1 MLNETFSVIYK
12 NVPWKDVKRLR
23 ESTKIFAI
31 HFLHYINLVRL
42 LKLISV
48 IKTGCFDV
56 ENGPFFRRAL
66 MVAACF
72 GNYKLSAQ
80 VVEHIWKTLLEKCRQ
95 ARRVVERRDFGRKQQ
110 QQIANKTNGKSFRN
124 SIQYQSCQFSNT
136 HNTTA
141 QNDNKTLKATNF
153 YSLVMAH
160 TVFFD
165 TKEWFQTGCT
175 WINSTLSCFGRK

>member
-1 MLNETFSVIYK
+1 M
-12 NVPWKDVKRLR
+12 
-23 ESTKIFAI
+23 
-31 HFLHYINLVRL
+31 
-42 LKLISV
+42 

-95 ARRVVERRDFGRKQQ
+95 ARRAVERRDFGRKQQ

-160 TVFFD
+160 TVLKNLYKNLISFRRDATIEYINLKYTWFRLTCVSTQFF
-165 TKEWFQTGCT
+165 
-175 WINSTLSCFGRK
+175 NMVL

>member
-1 MLNETFSVIYK
+1 MRFE
-12 NVPWKDVKRLR
+12 
-23 ESTKIFAI
+23 
-31 HFLHYINLVRL
+31 FLHCINVVRL
-42 LKLISV
+42 LKLICV

-153 YSLVMAH
+153 YSLIMEQCCKI
-160 TVFFD
+160 T
-165 TKEWFQTGCT
+165 
-175 WINSTLSCFGRK
+175 

>member
-1 MLNETFSVIYK
+1 METQRKAIEVHTGNFIKSI
-12 NVPWKDVKRLR
+12 NVDW
-23 ESTKIFAI
+23 
-31 HFLHYINLVRL
+31 L
-42 LKLISV
+42 LKLICV

-160 TVFFD
+160 TV
-165 TKEWFQTGCT
+165 
-175 WINSTLSCFGRK
+175 SCLKYTIEYS

>member
-1 MLNETFSVIYK
+1 MPSRR
-12 NVPWKDVKRLR
+12 PPACWKSKAT
-23 ESTKIFAI
+23 E
-31 HFLHYINLVRL
+31 
-42 LKLISV
+42 
-48 IKTGCFDV
+48 
-56 ENGPFFRRAL
+56 GP
-66 MVAACF
+66 ACF

-153 YSLVMAH
+153 YSLIMAQCCKI
-160 TVFFD
+160 TEKVSFNFAS
-165 TKEWFQTGCT
+165 EASYVY
-175 WINSTLSCFGRK
+175 I

>member
-1 MLNETFSVIYK
+1 MCPHMPSLR
-12 NVPWKDVKRLR
+12 PPACWKSKAT
-23 ESTKIFAI
+23 E
-31 HFLHYINLVRL
+31 
-42 LKLISV
+42 
-48 IKTGCFDV
+48 
-56 ENGPFFRRAL
+56 GP
-66 MVAACF
+66 ACF

-153 YSLVMAH
+153 YSLIMEQCYKITEKVSFNNASEASY
-160 TVFFD
+160 VY
-165 TKEWFQTGCT
+165 
-175 WINSTLSCFGRK
+175 I